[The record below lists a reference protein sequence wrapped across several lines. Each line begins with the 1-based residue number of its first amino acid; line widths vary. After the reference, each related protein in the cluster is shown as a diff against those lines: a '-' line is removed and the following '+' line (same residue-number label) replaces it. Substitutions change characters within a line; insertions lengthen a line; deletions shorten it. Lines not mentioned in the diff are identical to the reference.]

1 MDDVGQVQLA
11 LLLVE
16 ADARFVIVGGTAR
29 LLRGTPHTPNDLDI
43 VVSPTGIE
51 RIEAV
56 VADLRIAGQRPLR
69 AGGSPRRVWTSWS
82 PIDVFVE
89 DDLPAWHAVEIDGTR
104 LRVAD
109 E

>member
-1 MDDVGQVQLA
+1 MDDVRQVQLA

-29 LLRGTPHTPNDLDI
+29 LLRGTPHTPKDLDI
-43 VVSPTGIE
+43 VVSPTEIG
-51 RIEAV
+51 RAEAV
-56 VADLRIAGQRPLR
+56 VADLRIAGQRLLR
-69 AGGSPRRVWTSWS
+69 GGGSPQRVWTSWS
-82 PIDVFVE
+82 PMDVFVE
-89 DDLPAWHAVEIDGTR
+89 DGLPGWHMVEIDGTR